1 MVKLSQQLKED
12 QLKQQG
18 STRQTRS
25 IRVSQQQAIQRE
37 NLERQRFEELKER
50 AKQVQEEK
58 FKDQVVDEEYKVDV
72 PNWNKIS
79 EINQRSYNRLRTGA
93 KNYYLK
99 KWKRE
104 GKTNVV
110 TKTRKKT
117 IPFTLE
123 DSGDDDYSYKD
134 VYQTLDP
141 NLKQF
146 FDTPDIVL
154 EKKAQRI
161 STVKETVAQKIAE
174 TNKKIEER
182 KAYYKAKEDKKRL
195 WWSNKSSKYRS
206 NPKNIKRYKDALN
219 NYDDD
224 LDEDIAELKGRIT
237 GYQKGVQQLSAN
249 KDVDIK
255 SIENYAWDIGNYEQ
269 NKEEA

>member
-1 MVKLSQQLKED
+1 
-12 QLKQQG
+12 
-18 STRQTRS
+18 
-25 IRVSQQQAIQRE
+25 
-37 NLERQRFEELKER
+37 
-50 AKQVQEEK
+50 
-58 FKDQVVDEEYKVDV
+58 
-72 PNWNKIS
+72 
-79 EINQRSYNRLRTGA
+79 
-93 KNYYLK
+93 
-99 KWKRE
+99 
-104 GKTNVV
+104 
-110 TKTRKKT
+110 
-117 IPFTLE
+117 LE